1 MKYIL
6 LLIFCSS
13 PLLHA
18 TEILQNGDI
27 IFQETASGQ
36 SEAIKRATKS
46 KYSHVGVI
54 YFQKGIPYVY
64 EAVQPVKIST
74 LSNFIHRSVGGHY
87 VVKRLKNAQSV
98 LTPAVLKRM
107 EAEGRK
113 FLGKNYDWAFG
124 WSDSRIYCSEL
135 VWKIYQRGAGIELSP
150 TMKLR
155 EFDLS
160 DPIVKAKMKER
171 YGAKIPLDEPVVAP
185 SQLFDSTLLE
195 TIVDSN

>member
-1 MKYIL
+1 MKCLFLIL
-6 LLIFCSS
+6 FFSTN
-13 PLLHA
+13 LLHA
-18 TEILQNGDI
+18 TELLQNGDI

-54 YFQKGIPYVY
+54 YFQKGKPYVY

-74 LSNFIHRSVGGHY
+74 LANFIRRSVGGHY
-87 VVKRLKNAQSV
+87 VVKRLKNAETI
-98 LTPAVLKRM
+98 LTPPVLKKM
-107 EAEGRK
+107 ETEGQK
-113 FLGKNYDWAFG
+113 LLGKNYDSAFG

-171 YGAKIPLDEPVVAP
+171 YGTKIPLDEPVVAP
-185 SQLFDSTLLE
+185 SQLFDSPLLE
-195 TIVDSN
+195 IVIDK